1 MTAFS
6 AIRGRPRLFLSG
18 ALALAVYLALP
29 ARLAAPT
36 RGIIGWDAGVAAFLI
51 AATVVVARADVAAVR
66 RRAAQQ
72 DAGRWTVLALTIT
85 AICFSMFAI
94 GFELDAAKGLARAE
108 ADWRIALAAATVVLS
123 WSFTHVIF
131 AMHYAHEYYRGKTPA
146 GLLFPGDQAPTYPDF
161 LYYAFVVGMTCQVS
175 DVQVTGRAL
184 RRLTLAHGVLSFAF
198 NTGILALAINL
209 AAGLF

>member
-1 MTAFS
+1 MTALS
-6 AIRGRPRLFLSG
+6 AIQARPRHLLG
-18 ALALAVYLALP
+18 AAVAIAVYLMLP
-29 ARLAAPT
+29 SSWAVAT
-36 RGIIGWDAGVAAFLI
+36 RGILGWDVGIGVFLI
-51 AATVVVARADVAAVR
+51 AVLIVMQRADVERVR

-72 DAGRWTVLALTIT
+72 DAGRWAILALTV
-85 AICFSMFAI
+85 AAVCFSVFAI
-94 GFELDAAKGLARAE
+94 GFELNAAKGLARGEAE
-108 ADWRIALAAATVVLS
+108 WRVALAAATVVLS

-131 AMHYAHEYYRGKTPA
+131 ALHYAHEYYRGRTPS

-184 RRLTLAHGVLSFAF
+184 RRLTLVHGVLSFFF